1 MSDRPAPLP
10 PHARRCSFCNKARAE
25 LRALVAGPDASVCDE
40 CVAVAIQ
47 ILLDGTAERVPH
59 DTACSFCHRTRAQ
72 VRVMI
77 PGPGDAICDA
87 CVQLS
92 ANVLLDGGHLDAALA
107 DALAEAGFI
116 GAAPAL
122 PTARVR
128 VTWWKRWLGRGW

>member
-10 PHARRCSFCNKARAE
+10 PHARQCSFCNKVRAE
-25 LRALVAGPDASVCDE
+25 LRALVAGREASVCDE
-40 CVAVAIQ
+40 CVTAAIQ

-59 DTACSFCHRTRAQ
+59 DTTCSFCHRTRAE
-72 VRVMI
+72 VRVLI

-92 ANVLLDGGHLDAALA
+92 ASVLTDGGHIDVALA
-107 DALAEAGFI
+107 EALAEAGFI
-116 GAAPAL
+116 GATAAL

-128 VTWWKRWLGRGW
+128 VAWWKRWLGRAR